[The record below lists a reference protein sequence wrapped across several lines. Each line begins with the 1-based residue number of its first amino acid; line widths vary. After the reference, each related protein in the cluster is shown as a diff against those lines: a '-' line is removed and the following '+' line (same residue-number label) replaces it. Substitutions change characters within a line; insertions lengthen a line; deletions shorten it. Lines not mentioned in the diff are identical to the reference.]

1 MHPTPRPA
9 AWPLATAALVAFAAL
24 LVACGGSNDHE
35 PLSRATSQQLI
46 TPTLLDD
53 DGQPQR
59 ALADA
64 EPADPSVRTLT
75 GHYATAN
82 QADALQA
89 ALGSGAINAHVGRG
103 YNDDARDAKDARDAR
118 DARVAKVIATAVQD
132 VRNKQAAGGLDR
144 RAVVLLRADDLRL
157 GAAVAE
163 RLEDEGYERV
173 FLVTTR

>member
-1 MHPTPRPA
+1 MHPIPRPA

-35 PLSRATSQQLI
+35 PLSRATPQQLI

-89 ALGSGAINAHVGRG
+89 ALGSRAINAHVGRG

-118 DARVAKVIATAVQD
+118 VANVIATAVQD